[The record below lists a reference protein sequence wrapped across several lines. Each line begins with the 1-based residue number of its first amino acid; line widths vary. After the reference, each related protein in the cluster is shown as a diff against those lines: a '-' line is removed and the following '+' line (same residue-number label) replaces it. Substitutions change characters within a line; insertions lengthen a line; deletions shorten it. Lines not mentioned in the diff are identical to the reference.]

1 MKASDI
7 GLTKT
12 VAKKAIEAIGR
23 YLVDNAERIAGE
35 SDYMVEFELNA
46 KFHTK
51 TDEPGAGCPEISIR
65 NQHYIPITDELQEAI
80 FKACADTTETNG
92 SYNDRKNALEM
103 ANDTSDSITFTYD
116 GTTKHCL
123 SCRSCDC
130 CLGYCSLNCNNV
142 DIHDPACEYYEP
154 F

>member
-1 MKASDI
+1 MSEETTSDI

-12 VAKKAIEAIGR
+12 IAKKAIEAIGR

-35 SDYMVEFELNA
+35 FNCMVEFELNA

-65 NQHYIPITDELQEAI
+65 HQHYVPITEELQEMI
-80 FKACADTTETNG
+80 SKACVDIPEAAD
-92 SYNDRKNALEM
+92 DA
-103 ANDTSDSITFTYD
+103 SDSTTFIYD

-123 SCRSCDC
+123 SCKSCDC
-130 CLGYCSLNCNNV
+130 CRGYCSLNCNDV

>member
-1 MKASDI
+1 MSEEIKHDI

-12 VAKKAIEAIGR
+12 IAKKAIEAIGR

-51 TDEPGAGCPEISIR
+51 TDEPGSGCPEISIR
-65 NQHYIPITDELQEAI
+65 NQHYIPITEELQEMI
-80 FKACADTTETNG
+80 SKACADIPESETP
-92 SYNDRKNALEM
+92 
-103 ANDTSDSITFTYD
+103 ITD
-116 GTTKHCL
+116 GKPKKHCF
-123 SCRSCDC
+123 SCKSCDVYN
-130 CLGYCSLNCNNV
+130 GYCSLNCNDV
-142 DIHDPACEYYEP
+142 DIQDVACDYYEP

>member
-1 MKASDI
+1 MSEEITSDI

-12 VAKKAIEAIGR
+12 IAKKAIEAIGR
-23 YLVDNAERIAGE
+23 YLVDNAEKIAVE

-65 NQHYIPITDELQEAI
+65 NQHYIPITEELQEMI
-80 FKACADTTETNG
+80 SKACADTPESETPIT
-92 SYNDRKNALEM
+92 NDEPM
-103 ANDTSDSITFTYD
+103 
-116 GTTKHCL
+116 KHCL
-123 SCRSCDC
+123 SCKSCDC
-130 CLGYCSLNCNNV
+130 YLGYCSMKSKDV
-142 DIHDPACEYYEP
+142 DLHDPACEYYKP

>member
-1 MKASDI
+1 MKSDDKEITHDI

-12 VAKKAIEAIGR
+12 IAKKAIEAIGR

-35 SDYMVEFELNA
+35 FDCMVEFELNA

-65 NQHYIPITDELQEAI
+65 HQHYVPITEELQEMI
-80 FKACADTTETNG
+80 SKACVVVPE
-92 SYNDRKNALEM
+92 NDS
-103 ANDTSDSITFTYD
+103 NDIHDEPP
-116 GTTKHCL
+116 KHCL
-123 SCRSCDC
+123 SCKSCDVC
-130 CLGYCSLNCNNV
+130 GGSNDNAYCSLNCNDVNIS
-142 DIHDPACEYYEP
+142 DIACEYYEP